1 MEAVIVDSGGANLA
15 SLRYALERLG
25 ARTQVSNDAR
35 TIASAARVVL
45 PGVGAAAHAMERLH
59 AAGLTS
65 VLRALTQ
72 PVLGVC
78 LGMQLLFKLSEEGL
92 TECLGVLPYAV
103 RRLRSAP
110 HRPVPHMGWNQLCQL
125 RPDPLLEGVP
135 DGAYAYF
142 VHSYAAPLT
151 QHTDNS
157 GFQVRHT
164 MSVPRPWPSWQTEGD
179 QSSHFDR
186 ERWRA
191 VVYASTKRKIRK
203 MAWTVLLRYVPE
215 HDFILTS
222 YTDVI
227 LRDAKDTARWRREV
241 IRSWDWPDPSGPLM
255 HCVSAASSPL
265 WVTSATR

>member
-35 TIASAARVVL
+35 TIAGAARVLL
-45 PGVGAAAHAMERLH
+45 PGVGAAAHAMQRLH

-78 LGMQLLFKLSEEGL
+78 LGMQVLFQLSEEGL

-110 HRPVPHMGWNQLCQL
+110 QRPVPHMGWNQLCQL

-151 QHTDNS
+151 QHTLAS
-157 GFQVRHT
+157 TEYGAVVSAVVRHENFWGT
-164 MSVPRPWPSWQTEGD
+164 QFHP
-179 QSSHFDR
+179 
-186 ERWRA
+186 ER
-191 VVYASTKRKIRK
+191 
-203 MAWTVLLRYVPE
+203 
-215 HDFILTS
+215 
-222 YTDVI
+222 
-227 LRDAKDTARWRREV
+227 
-241 IRSWDWPDPSGPLM
+241 
-255 HCVSAASSPL
+255 SAATGARVL
-265 WVTSATR
+265 ANFLRL